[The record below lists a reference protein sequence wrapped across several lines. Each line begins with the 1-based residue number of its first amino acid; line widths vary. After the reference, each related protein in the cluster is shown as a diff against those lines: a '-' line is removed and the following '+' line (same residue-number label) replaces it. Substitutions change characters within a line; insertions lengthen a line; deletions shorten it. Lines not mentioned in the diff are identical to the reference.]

1 MSARD
6 FDKSLQEKA
15 QHLRLEPSAE
25 VWQGV
30 EAALQRKRR
39 RRVVAWIFSTAALV
53 AGIGL
58 FSGQFYQPQTGAG
71 TTDLSKVKNAVGRIV
86 DNGDHKTSQPLAK
99 PAGELQKTAAAVKQ
113 PQVTAAEKA
122 MPVDGQSGA
131 AVQQRTKYKL
141 VKSVTK
147 QTRSNAA
154 GEAEKIS
161 ADDDFEPNE
170 LAASIVAG
178 VKPSEKLIAVS
189 APEKK
194 QPAQSVSK
202 AVTVPKKVS
211 TPDKWHLSVV
221 FGAGASN
228 LVESGLQ
235 QYNTI
240 ANEYLYAI
248 NVPAGIAASQQR
260 PSDVKIGPSF
270 FGGMQLSRVISKKIA
285 VGAGIQYVYYSNRIN
300 VGRMADSVVSIYNDR
315 QELVRSDGAFKAA
328 GNSGNT
334 FYNQFHLLQ
343 LPVELDVNIGRRK
356 HWALQTG
363 VSLGY
368 LIGVN
373 TLQYNNQAGVYYRNN
388 PVLRKW
394 QTEVFTGFQYKF
406 LTAQKRTLAVG
417 PFARYQATSLDHSS
431 SNKHLF
437 SFGLGA
443 KWQIR

>member
-15 QHLRLEPSAE
+15 QQLRLEPSAE

-39 RRVVAWIFSTAALV
+39 RRVAAWIFSTAALV

-58 FSGQFYQPQTGAG
+58 FSAQFYRQQSGLGSTG
-71 TTDLSKVKNAVGRIV
+71 LHEVKNAVIRKAETV
-86 DNGDHKTSQPLAK
+86 DHNANQPLVKTITGLKTPAVGNLRPDGTDVGAASLTDGRSSTTKQRIIKSKGVKTIANSLNLFADRDTDRIIAAEDVAGNLLNAALVAGAK
-99 PAGELQKTAAAVKQ
+99 PYE
-113 PQVTAAEKA
+113 PQ
-122 MPVDGQSGA
+122 
-131 AVQQRTKYKL
+131 
-141 VKSVTK
+141 
-147 QTRSNAA
+147 
-154 GEAEKIS
+154 IS
-161 ADDDFEPNE
+161 
-170 LAASIVAG
+170 
-178 VKPSEKLIAVS
+178 VS

-194 QPAQSVSK
+194 HPAQFISK
-202 AVTVPKKVS
+202 AHLFPKKIS
-211 TPDKWHLSVV
+211 KPDKWHLSVL

-248 NVPAGIAASQQR
+248 NVPANIAAAQQR

-270 FGGMQLSRVISKKIA
+270 FGGMQLSRAVSKRIT
-285 VGAGIQYVYYSNRIN
+285 VGAGVQYVYYSNRIN
-300 VGRMADSVVSIYNDR
+300 VGRMADSSVSIYNDR

-343 LPVELDVNIGRRK
+343 LPVELAVNIGRRK

-368 LIGVN
+368 LVGVN

-388 PVLRKW
+388 AVLRKW
-394 QTEVFTGFQYKF
+394 QTEVFSGFQYKF
-406 LTAQKRTLAVG
+406 LTAQKRTLSVG
-417 PFARYQATSLDHSS
+417 PFARYQPTSLDHSS

-437 SFGLGA
+437 SFGLGG